1 MANSLKQM
9 KSLARHIALRGTSSK
24 NMMVHIAT
32 SAVAV
37 SIAVV
42 IISLSVIFGF
52 KEQISALIS
61 GTVADITISD
71 PYGKRQPELHPI
83 SDNESLHNILSSTGN
98 IAHIERYALRSCVVR
113 GEEGAMGIALKG
125 IGAEANTAIFAERMV
140 EGTLPR
146 IEEARRKEIL
156 LSQSIAEKIGAK
168 CNDRVE
174 LLLLEGDKPRR
185 EVFKVCGIYRSA
197 LGETGAELALSD
209 IRNVQKLNGWEPSQ
223 ISGYACRLF
232 DTDLSD
238 RSADI
243 INLRLMHEYEGEE
256 NLAAVS
262 SREEH
267 ADIFGWLETHDVNA
281 AVILTIMLVV
291 AIFNMVT
298 ALLILVLERTRMVGT
313 LLSLGMQQSTIR
325 RIFTYRAAQII
336 AVGMVVGNV
345 LAVVLLL
352 LQRHLHLVKLDET
365 GYFLAEVPVST
376 EWGWMVAI
384 NILFATIIIAI
395 THLATAIVGRIKVA
409 DAIKYN

>member
-1 MANSLKQM
+1 M

-52 KEQISALIS
+52 KEQISALVS
-61 GTVADITISD
+61 GTVADITISS

-83 SDNESLHNILSSTGN
+83 NDNESLLNILSSTGN
-98 IAHIERYALRSCVVR
+98 IAHTERYAVRSCVVR

-125 IGAEANTAIFAERMV
+125 IGAEADTAIFAERMV
-140 EGTLPR
+140 EGALPR

-156 LSQSIAEKIGAK
+156 LSQSVAEKIGAK
-168 CNDRVE
+168 CNGRVE
-174 LLLLEGDKPRR
+174 LLMLEGDTPHR

-223 ISGYACRLF
+223 ISGYACRLY
-232 DTDLSD
+232 DTDLSGQ
-238 RSADI
+238 STDI

-281 AVILTIMLVV
+281 TVILTIMLVV

-336 AVGMVVGNV
+336 AVGMVVGNA
-345 LAVVLLL
+345 LAIALLL
-352 LQRHLHLVKLDET
+352 LQQHFHLVKLDET
-365 GYFLAEVPVST
+365 GYFLAEVPVSL

-384 NILFATIIIAI
+384 NILFATIIIVI

>member
-1 MANSLKQM
+1 M

-52 KEQISALIS
+52 KEQISALVS
-61 GTVADITISD
+61 GTVADITISS

-83 SDNESLHNILSSTGN
+83 NDNESLLNILSSTGN
-98 IAHIERYALRSCVVR
+98 IAHTERYAVRSCVVR

-125 IGAEANTAIFAERMV
+125 IGTEADTAIFAERMV
-140 EGTLPR
+140 EGALPR

-156 LSQSIAEKIGAK
+156 LSQSVAEKIGAK
-168 CNDRVE
+168 CNGRVE
-174 LLLLEGDKPRR
+174 LLLLEGDTPRR

-223 ISGYACRLF
+223 ISGYACRLY
-232 DTDLSD
+232 DTDLSGQ
-238 RSADI
+238 STDI

-262 SREEH
+262 AREEH

-281 AVILTIMLVV
+281 TVILTIMLVV

-325 RIFTYRAAQII
+325 RIFTYRAVQII
-336 AVGMVVGNV
+336 AVGMVIGNA
-345 LAVVLLL
+345 LAIALLL
-352 LQRHLHLVKLDET
+352 LQQHFHLVKLDET
-365 GYFLAEVPVST
+365 GYFLAEVPVSL

-384 NILFATIIIAI
+384 NILFATIIIVI

>member
-1 MANSLKQM
+1 MANGLKQM

-52 KEQISALIS
+52 KEQISALVS
-61 GTVADITISD
+61 GTVADITISS

-83 SDNESLHNILSSTGN
+83 NDNESLLNILSSTGN
-98 IAHIERYALRSCVVR
+98 IAHTERYAVRSCVVR

-125 IGAEANTAIFAERMV
+125 IGAEADTAIFAERMV
-140 EGTLPR
+140 EGALPR

-156 LSQSIAEKIGAK
+156 LSQSVAEKIGAK
-168 CNDRVE
+168 CNGRVE
-174 LLLLEGDKPRR
+174 LLLLEGDTPRR

-223 ISGYACRLF
+223 ISGYACRLY

-238 RSADI
+238 QSTDI

-281 AVILTIMLVV
+281 TVILTIMLVV

-325 RIFTYRAAQII
+325 RIFTYRAVQII
-336 AVGMVVGNV
+336 AVGMVVGNA
-345 LAVVLLL
+345 LAIALLL
-352 LQRHLHLVKLDET
+352 LQQHFHLVKLDET
-365 GYFLAEVPVST
+365 GYFLAEVPVSL
-376 EWGWMVAI
+376 EWDWMVAI
-384 NILFATIIIAI
+384 NILFATIIIVI

>member
-1 MANSLKQM
+1 
-9 KSLARHIALRGTSSK
+9 
-24 NMMVHIAT
+24 MVHIAT

-243 INLRLMHEYEGEE
+243 INLRLMHEYDGEE
-256 NLAAVS
+256 NLAAAS

>member
-1 MANSLKQM
+1 M
-9 KSLARHIALRGTSSK
+9 KSLARHIALRDTSSK

-52 KEQISALIS
+52 KEQISALVS
-61 GTVADITISD
+61 GTVADITISS

-83 SDNESLHNILSSTGN
+83 NDNESLLNILFSTGN
-98 IAHIERYALRSCVVR
+98 IAHTERYAVRSCVVR

-125 IGAEANTAIFAERMV
+125 IGAEADTEIFAERMV
-140 EGTLPR
+140 EGALPR

-156 LSQSIAEKIGAK
+156 LSQSVAEKIGAK
-168 CNDRVE
+168 CNGRVE
-174 LLLLEGDKPRR
+174 LLLLEGDTPRR

-223 ISGYACRLF
+223 ISGYACRLY

-238 RSADI
+238 QSTDI

-281 AVILTIMLVV
+281 TVILTIMLVV

-336 AVGMVVGNV
+336 AVGMIIGNA
-345 LAVVLLL
+345 LAIALLL
-352 LQRHLHLVKLDET
+352 LQQHFHLVKLDET
-365 GYFLAEVPVST
+365 GYFLAEVPVSL

-384 NILFATIIIAI
+384 NILFATIIIVI

>member
-1 MANSLKQM
+1 M

-52 KEQISALIS
+52 KEQISALVS
-61 GTVADITISD
+61 GTVADITISS

-83 SDNESLHNILSSTGN
+83 NDNESLLNILSSTGN
-98 IAHIERYALRSCVVR
+98 IAHTERYAVRSCVVR

-125 IGAEANTAIFAERMV
+125 IGAEADTAIFAERMV
-140 EGTLPR
+140 EGALPR

-156 LSQSIAEKIGAK
+156 LSQSVAEKIGAK

-174 LLLLEGDKPRR
+174 LLLLEGDTPRR

-209 IRNVQKLNGWEPSQ
+209 IRNVQNLNGWEPSQ
-223 ISGYACRLF
+223 ISGYACRLY
-232 DTDLSD
+232 DTDLSGQ
-238 RSADI
+238 STDI

-262 SREEH
+262 AREEH

-281 AVILTIMLVV
+281 TVILTIMLVV

-336 AVGMVVGNV
+336 AVGMAIGNA
-345 LAVVLLL
+345 LAIALLL
-352 LQRHLHLVKLDET
+352 LQRHFHLVKLDET
-365 GYFLAEVPVST
+365 GYFLAEVPVSL

-384 NILFATIIIAI
+384 NILFATIIIVI

>member
-1 MANSLKQM
+1 M

-52 KEQISALIS
+52 KEQISALVS
-61 GTVADITISD
+61 GTVADITISS

-83 SDNESLHNILSSTGN
+83 NDNESLLNILSSTGN
-98 IAHIERYALRSCVVR
+98 IAHTERYAVRSCVIR
-113 GEEGAMGIALKG
+113 GEDGAMGIALKG
-125 IGAEANTAIFAERMV
+125 IGAEADTAIFAERMV
-140 EGTLPR
+140 EGALPR

-156 LSQSIAEKIGAK
+156 LSQSVAEKIGAK
-168 CNDRVE
+168 CNGRVE
-174 LLLLEGDKPRR
+174 LLLLEGDTPRR

-223 ISGYACRLF
+223 ISGYACRLY

-238 RSADI
+238 QSTDI

-281 AVILTIMLVV
+281 TVILTIMLVV

-336 AVGMVVGNV
+336 AVGMAIGNA
-345 LAVVLLL
+345 LAVALLL
-352 LQRHLHLVKLDET
+352 LQRHFHLVKLDET
-365 GYFLAEVPVST
+365 GYFLAEVPVSL

-384 NILFATIIIAI
+384 NILFATIIIVI

>member
-1 MANSLKQM
+1 M
-9 KSLARHIALRGTSSK
+9 KSLIRHIALRGTSSK
-24 NMMVHIAT
+24 NMMMRIAT

-42 IISLSVIFGF
+42 IICLSVIFGF
-52 KEQISALIS
+52 KEQISALVS
-61 GTVADITISD
+61 GTVADITISN

-83 SDNESLHNILSSTGN
+83 RDNESLRSIFATTGN
-98 IAHIERYALRSCVVR
+98 IAQIERYALRNCVIR
-113 GEEGAMGIALKG
+113 GKDGAMGIAIKG
-125 IGAEANTAIFAERMV
+125 IDAEANTSIFEERLID
-140 EGTLPR
+140 GALPR

-156 LSQSIAEKIGAK
+156 LSQSLAEKIGAE

-174 LLLLEGDKPRR
+174 LLLLEKDTPRR

-197 LGETGAELALSD
+197 LGETGAELALTD

-223 ISGYACRLF
+223 ISGYACRLY
-232 DTDLSD
+232 DSELSD
-238 RSADI
+238 RSADV

-256 NLAAVS
+256 DLAATS

-281 AVILTIMLVV
+281 TVILTIMLLV

-313 LLSLGMQQSTIR
+313 LKSMGMQNSTIR
-325 RIFTYRAAQII
+325 SIFTYRSVQII
-336 AVGMVVGNV
+336 AVGMVVGNA
-345 LAVVLLL
+345 LAITLLL
-352 LQRHLHLVKLDET
+352 LQRHLHIVKLDET
-365 GYFLAEVPVST
+365 GYFLAEVPVSL
-376 EWGWMVAI
+376 EWGWIVAI
-384 NILFATIIIAI
+384 NALFAAIIVAV

-409 DAIKYN
+409 EAIKYN